1 MKIKIEA
8 RIKELQQE
16 LESGRNALAELESR
30 TAEVRSQMLRI
41 NGAIQVL
48 EELLSE
54 SESSEVADP
63 PLKSVNQ

>member
-1 MKIKIEA
+1 MKQLIET

-16 LESGRNALAELESR
+16 IESGRTALAELETR

-48 EELLSE
+48 EELLPE
-54 SESSEVADP
+54 SESSEAVDP